1 MGLNFSDVMK
11 LGPKFAGKHNIS
23 IENCFLRL
31 SLL

>member
-11 LGPKFAGKHNIS
+11 LGPKFGKHNIS
-23 IENCFLRL
+23 IENCFLKL